1 MRHRLL
7 PLRSLPRIVAVAVLA
22 GCGETGPSEQLP
34 PAAVTNVTGV
44 PLTGAA
50 GEAITEPVV
59 VRVEDAA
66 QSPLP
71 GVTVTFSVTTTG
83 ASVNP
88 ATAVTDDRGEARTR
102 WTLGRTP
109 GQQVL
114 TVTASGSTSLQ
125 ITATAGPPR
134 IASLSVSAGNNQTG
148 VAGSALAASPEV
160 VARDASGNPV
170 QGATVFF
177 SIMTGGGSIA
187 QASVATNAQGVASGG
202 AWTLGSGVGAQ
213 LLSAQ
218 VPQSGVTNN
227 PVVFSA
233 TAIAGP
239 AASVAAVSLTQQSAL
254 FGGLVSSAPSVIVR
268 DARGNPATNVAVSFA
283 VTAGGGQLSGA
294 TQNTNAQG
302 IASVTSWRLGTTP
315 VTNTVTASVSG
326 LTPVTFNSTP
336 VGGTPS
342 LIEKSA
348 GDNQTAAVNRP
359 VTTPPQVRVVDAAGN
374 GVSGVTVTFAVG
386 SGGGAA
392 IVNTAVTGADG
403 RASVGSWVLGPTP
416 GVNTLIASATGLAS
430 VTFDAT
436 ATGGTAVS
444 MLPLSLVTQSG
455 IAGQPAISIPS
466 VVVRDAQGN
475 PVSGITVDFVVATGG
490 GLLSGASQVTNLNG
504 TATVGSWTFGSTAG
518 TNTVVASAA
527 GLPSVTFSATTTG
540 IPTQVVAFAGNNQ
553 GAVQG
558 TAVATPPSVRVT
570 DANGQ
575 GAGGVTVTFV
585 VTSGGGS
592 ITGGTQI
599 TDATGVAT
607 VGSWTLGAVGTQ
619 TLTANVTVGVAGN
632 PVTFNAVAATQIVVT
647 QQPPTNTSSGAAF
660 TVVVQLRNAGNTLS
674 MVNGVPLTIAIAS
687 GGGTLGAGSTALTVN
702 TVQGVATFDVQ
713 ITGAAGAR
721 TLSITGAGVGNV
733 ITNSVTIP

>member
-1 MRHRLL
+1 MRLRVLS
-7 PLRSLPRIVAVAVLA
+7 LRSLTRIVTVAVLT

-34 PAAVTNVTGV
+34 PASVTNVTGV

-50 GEAITEPVV
+50 GEAIAEPVV

-71 GVTVTFSVTTTG
+71 GVTVTFAVTTTG

-125 ITATAGPPR
+125 IAATAGPPR

-148 VAGSALAASPEV
+148 VAGSALAVSPAV

-170 QGATVFF
+170 EGATVFF
-177 SIMTGGGSIA
+177 GVMTGAGTIA

-202 AWTLGSGVGAQ
+202 VWTLGSGVGAQ

-233 TAIAGP
+233 TSIAGP
-239 AASVAAVSLTQQSAL
+239 PASVAAVSLTQQSAL
-254 FGGLVSSAPSVIVR
+254 FNGLVSSAPSVIVR

-283 VTAGGGQLSGA
+283 ITAGGGQLTGA
-294 TQNTNAQG
+294 TQNTNSQG
-302 IASVTSWRLGTTP
+302 IATVTSWRLGTTP
-315 VTNTVTASVSG
+315 VMNTVTASVSG

-348 GDNQTAAVNRP
+348 GDNQSAAVNRP
-359 VTTPPQVRVVDAAGN
+359 VAIPPQVRVVDAAGN
-374 GVSGVTVTFAVG
+374 GVSGVTVNFTVG

-392 IVNTAVTGADG
+392 IVSTAVTGLDG

-416 GVNTLIASATGLAS
+416 GANTLIASVTGLAS

-436 ATGGTAVS
+436 ATGGAAVS

-455 IAGQPAISIPS
+455 IAGQPAVNVPS

-475 PVSGITVDFVVATGG
+475 PVSGITVTFVVTTGG
-490 GLLSGASQVTNLNG
+490 GLLTGASQLTNQNG
-504 TATVGSWTFGSTAG
+504 TATVGSWTFGTTAG
-518 TNTVVASAA
+518 TNTVVASAT
-527 GLPSVTFSATTTG
+527 GLPSITFSASTTG
-540 IPTQVVAFAGNNQ
+540 VPTQVVVFAGNNQ

-570 DANGQ
+570 DANLQ
-575 GAGGVTVTFV
+575 GVGGVTVTFA

-592 ITGGTQI
+592 VTGATQV

-607 VGSWTLGAVGTQ
+607 VGSWTLGAVTAQ
-619 TLTANVTVGVAGN
+619 TLTATVAASVAGN
-632 PVTFNAVAATQIVVT
+632 PVTFNASAATQIAVT
-647 QQPPTNTSSGAAF
+647 QQPPTNTASGAPF
-660 TVVVQLRNAGNTLS
+660 TVVVQLRNAGNVIS
-674 MVNGVPLTIAIAS
+674 MVNGLPLTISIAS
-687 GGGTLGAGSTALTVN
+687 GGGLLAASGTALTVN
-702 TVQGVATFDVQ
+702 TVQGVATFNVT
-713 ITGAAGAR
+713 ITGANGGR
-721 TLSITGAGVGNV
+721 TLNISGAGVGSV